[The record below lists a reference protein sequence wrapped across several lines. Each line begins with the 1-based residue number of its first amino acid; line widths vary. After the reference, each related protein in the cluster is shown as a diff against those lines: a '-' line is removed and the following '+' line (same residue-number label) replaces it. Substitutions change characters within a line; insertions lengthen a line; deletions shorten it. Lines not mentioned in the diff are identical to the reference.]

1 MTATDDNIDGDWL
14 IGSLVGTPLAASAA
28 GITYRQ
34 LHHWIQQGYIEVV
47 GNPQPGS
54 GARTFIT
61 SDEAYV
67 VRVMARLVRVGIRP
81 ESAALICRPLA
92 DDGQAVLDGD
102 ITVTLTGD
110 GAP

>member
-1 MTATDDNIDGDWL
+1 MTVTDDPETDEPDTAHL
-14 IGSLVGTPLAASAA
+14 IGCPLVAQAA

-34 LHHWIQQGYIEVV
+34 LHHWIQQGYIECV
-47 GNPQPGS
+47 GDPQPGS

-61 SDEAYV
+61 RDEAYV

-81 ESAALICRPLA
+81 VSAALICRPLA